1 MNRYSHKMFL
11 CGHFACEKNKVSF
24 PGWERVMSSEKEKE
38 GYSQL
43 FYPEFVRA
51 YLPNNESSHMEQ
63 YRLSVDK
70 NVSLE
75 LQGGAHELEVKEI
88 VLYLTTY
95 NVALFSVEI
104 DHETEDL
111 NTVTLVL
118 SLLRSPAFYTQAHD
132 GFAECALNPVR
143 EAYKLINGVEE
154 CPLNALVENGNK
166 FKVFQIINAHG
177 DEKEDVGRDMT
188 LFELGT
194 VSRVTK
200 PGEEQQCQT
209 CDEYITKILE
219 NNKVAVFKN
228 WRALALMDTFTM
240 YADNAGEGLLN
251 VWRNTYFRFIY
262 ISQLFQK
269 CYLFS
274 LNKRFRQKDCPV
286 AKLETEYR
294 QFEKECCFN
303 KISYNFLPLEINE
316 AMDRGLEV
324 SDERETLHAILETEY
339 ERRKTNSDKMENA
352 LLLVLSLMTTA
363 SALWDLTSLLNEV
376 YPYSEHFGT
385 SLVGHRLVVSLAMAL
400 IAVFTFY
407 IYKKR

>member
-166 FKVFQIINAHG
+166 FKA
-177 DEKEDVGRDMT
+177 KY
-188 LFELGT
+188 LFT
-194 VSRVTK
+194 VVIKYVAPVCIVVILAFS
-200 PGEEQQCQT
+200 
-209 CDEYITKILE
+209 ILE
-219 NNKVAVFKN
+219 ALGVVKV
-228 WRALALMDTFTM
+228 
-240 YADNAGEGLLN
+240 
-251 VWRNTYFRFIY
+251 
-262 ISQLFQK
+262 
-269 CYLFS
+269 
-274 LNKRFRQKDCPV
+274 
-286 AKLETEYR
+286 
-294 QFEKECCFN
+294 
-303 KISYNFLPLEINE
+303 
-316 AMDRGLEV
+316 
-324 SDERETLHAILETEY
+324 
-339 ERRKTNSDKMENA
+339 
-352 LLLVLSLMTTA
+352 
-363 SALWDLTSLLNEV
+363 
-376 YPYSEHFGT
+376 
-385 SLVGHRLVVSLAMAL
+385 
-400 IAVFTFY
+400 
-407 IYKKR
+407 